1 MEEFNNSNKNK
12 IENSLINKAFNELL
26 GKEIDD
32 IETFYESVIDDSK
45 INKNTEKD
53 KKYIIEDEEWDDL
66 MEIFGDNF
74 IDYQLHSRIDELR
87 QKILEKKEDREKKI
101 ELLIIDNFIDKIR
114 YWFYKKNGV
123 EYNAI
128 NNNED
133 ILRKVKDELFIED
146 FKNEKQKREND
157 EIEEKRI
164 KERKKIKQKI
174 LKKEYFKEISEDLKY
189 FDEYLEKESIDE
201 LIIGYYVSYYYDDDI
216 DFLTTNDI
224 DFLIEEFDEREQR
237 KKHEKDQ
244 QMEITDNEIQYIYK
258 LSGKYEFDD
267 KHTSIKELLKK
278 ITDLKKEAVIGIQK
292 KELENEIQFIEK
304 FIKKIEYWYFS

>member
-1 MEEFNNSNKNK
+1 MEEFNNSNNK
-12 IENSLINKAFNELL
+12 IENSLIKKAFNTLL

-32 IETFYESVIDDSK
+32 IESFYESVIDDSK

>member
-1 MEEFNNSNKNK
+1 MEEFNNKNK
-12 IENSLINKAFNELL
+12 IENSLINKAFDALL
-26 GKEIDD
+26 RKEIDD
-32 IETFYESVIDDSK
+32 IESFYESVIGDSK

-128 NNNED
+128 NSNED
-133 ILRKVKDELFIED
+133 ILRKAKDELFIED

-164 KERKKIKQKI
+164 KEREKVKQKI
-174 LKKEYFKEISEDLKY
+174 LKKEYFKEISEDLEY
-189 FDEYLEKESIDE
+189 FDEYLDTESIYGLIIDYYINYDEANPISLIKKESNKEKKDSEQTEI
-201 LIIGYYVSYYYDDDI
+201 
-216 DFLTTNDI
+216 TND
-224 DFLIEEFDEREQR
+224 
-237 KKHEKDQ
+237 
-244 QMEITDNEIQYIYK
+244 EIQYIYK
-258 LSGKYEFDD
+258 LSEKYGFDD
-267 KHTSIKELLKK
+267 GSATIKELLKK
-278 ITDLKKEAVIGIQK
+278 ITDLKKKAVIGIQK

-304 FIKKIEYWYFS
+304 FIKKIEYWYFN